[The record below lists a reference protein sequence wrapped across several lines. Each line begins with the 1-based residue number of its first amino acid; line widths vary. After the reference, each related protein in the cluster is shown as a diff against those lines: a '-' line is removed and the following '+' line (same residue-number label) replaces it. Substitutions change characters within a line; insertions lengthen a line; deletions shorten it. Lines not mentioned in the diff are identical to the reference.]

1 MYILQEEGLCMNGL
15 MIVGLAIVVFA
26 AAYLGYGRWLV
37 RTWGIDPRAK
47 TPAVRLEDGQDY
59 VPASRFTVFAHQ
71 FSSITGAGPVTGPII
86 AAMFGWLPA
95 LLWLLVGGIF
105 FGAVQD
111 FTALYAS
118 VKNDGKSMGMLIEK
132 YVGKTGRRLFLL
144 FCWLF
149 TLLVIA
155 AFADIVAN
163 TFNGFAKDGSM
174 AVPNAAAASISM
186 LYIFVAMAFGL
197 FIRKVKPQGGMKLAV
212 GIVLIGAMLAAG
224 ISFPLY
230 FDASVWRY
238 VVFGYC
244 FIASVLPMWLLMQ
257 PRDYL
262 SSFLLL
268 GMVAGGVIGVLVA
281 NPTIEMPAFVGF
293 EVNGKPLFP
302 ILFITIACGAVSGF
316 HSLVSS
322 GTSSKSIANEKDML
336 TVGYGSML
344 VESLL
349 GVVALVIVC
358 SAAKGGVLPQ
368 GTPFQTFAGAIGGF
382 FVMFGL
388 PQHVSACIMTMC
400 VSALAMTT
408 IDSVAR
414 IGRMSFQELFTPA
427 EGETAGAFSQLC
439 CNKYFATIITLV
451 LSYMLCLAGY
461 MNIWPLFGAANQL
474 LSALV
479 LIALAVF
486 LRTTGRQGWML
497 YIPMGVM
504 FCVTMTALV
513 MSVYGIF
520 NKLMNGGFVFM
531 IDGLQLI
538 LALALMTLAVLVV
551 KHCGKELISG
561 EAEEST
567 PQLD

>member
-1 MYILQEEGLCMNGL
+1 MNGL
-15 MIVGLAIVVFA
+15 MIVGFAIVVFVC
-26 AAYLGYGRWLV
+26 AYLGYGRWLV
-37 RTWGIDPRAK
+37 RTWGIDEKAK
-47 TPAVRLEDGQDY
+47 TPAYRFEDGQDFS
-59 VPASRFTVFAHQ
+59 PASKFTVFSHQ

-95 LLWLLVGGIF
+95 LLWLLVGGVF

-118 VKNDGKSMGMLIEK
+118 VKNDGKSMGMLIEH

-163 TFNGFAKDGSM
+163 TFNGFAKDGSL

-197 FIRKVKPQGGMKLAV
+197 FIRKVKPSEGLKFVV
-212 GIVLIGAMLAAG
+212 GVVLIIGMLAAG
-224 ISFPLY
+224 IAFPMY
-230 FDASVWRY
+230 FDANVWRY
-238 VVFGYC
+238 VVFVYC
-244 FIASVLPMWLLMQ
+244 FIASVLPMWFLMQ

-281 NPTIEMPAFVGF
+281 NPTINMPAFVGF
-293 EVNGKPLFP
+293 EVGGKSMFP

-322 GTSSKSIANEKDML
+322 GTSSKAVQNEKDML
-336 TVGYGSML
+336 CVGYGSML

-382 FVMFGL
+382 FMMFGL
-388 PQHVSACIMTMC
+388 PQHISACIMTMC

-414 IGRMSFQELFTPA
+414 IGRMSFQELFAPA
-427 EGETAGAFSQLC
+427 EGEEMGQIAKICSG
-439 CNKYFATIITLV
+439 KYFSTIITLV

-474 LSALV
+474 LSELV

-486 LRTTGRQGWML
+486 LRTTGRKGYML
-497 YIPMGVM
+497 YVPMTFM

-513 MSVYGIF
+513 MSIYGIYT
-520 NKLMNGGFVFM
+520 KMLNGGFVFM

-551 KHCGKELISG
+551 KHCGRELITG
-561 EAEEST
+561 KAEEGSKDQ
-567 PQLD
+567 PSVE